1 MPSHSHFSGSTQL
14 EIWFLSKTKMGFINH
29 VGKRMDQNQVFNFFH
44 IAALGFEFKV
54 EKNQIYIQ

>member
-1 MPSHSHFSGSTQL
+1 
-14 EIWFLSKTKMGFINH
+14 MGFINH